1 MEILIKKIIELG
13 ANKTAIVNVSD
24 IPFAP
29 ELLDLCK
36 MNTCGNYMKSWTCPP
51 LAGEIDELI
60 ATAKGYNKM
69 LVFQAVYTLTDSFDI
84 EGMFEANQNFR
95 RLTEKVDEVCKT
107 DGCKQYIVLSAGGC
121 DICKPCKAATN
132 EPCINP
138 DKAFI
143 PLEAY
148 GIFVSKL
155 AEVCGIAYINGVNT
169 VTYFGGVLF
178 D

>member
-1 MEILIKKIIELG
+1 MTNLIEKIIALG
-13 ANKTAIVNVSD
+13 ADKTAIVNVAD

-36 MNTCGNYMKSWTCPP
+36 MNTCGNYRKSWTCPP
-51 LAGEIDELI
+51 LAGEIDDLI
-60 ATAKGYNKM
+60 ATAKSYDKL

-84 EGMFEANQNFR
+84 EGMFESNQNFR
-95 RLTEKVDEVCKT
+95 KLTEDVNELCKL
-107 DGCKQYIVLSAGGC
+107 DGAKPYIVLSAGGC
-121 DICKPCKAATN
+121 KICETCAAVTD
-132 EPCINP
+132 EPCRVP

-155 AEVCGIAYINGVNT
+155 AEVAEIPYINGVNT
-169 VTYFGGVLF
+169 VTYFGGILF
-178 D
+178 N